1 MTRKDYV
8 LIAKVLSNY
17 TAEGGVTIERDEIA
31 RALADAFA
39 VENPRFDRTRFLK
52 ASMMSDANREAILA
66 QLS

>member
-31 RALADAFA
+31 RLLADAFSA
-39 VENPRFDRTRFLK
+39 ENPRFDRTRFLK

-66 QLS
+66 QLA

>member
-31 RALADAFA
+31 RLLADAFS
-39 VENPRFDRTRFLK
+39 VENPRFDRAKFIS
-52 ASMMSDANREAILA
+52 ASMMSDTDRETLLA
-66 QLS
+66 QLA